1 MKKTIAILMVI
12 LLLLSGCKAG
22 KEPSNAAPA
31 TPVEDAATVDT
42 DESKDSAT
50 ESTDL
55 EETSGQIRFWELVD
69 EMTTEQ
75 AQEILSRKPESDRY
89 SPLTPEERMALYQ
102 LFCEQVEAKSYNPW
116 CAVIDLW
123 FSSPIP
129 PNTSD
134 YVEKYVWETLNLESA
149 VQENVSVTIFDSG
162 YLADLESNQPDPL
175 PIAFNFLIKP
185 DSLSITQ
192 ATQIL
197 KDIYRHCLSLK
208 EVSYAEGAVGV
219 LLSSTDV

>member
-1 MKKTIAILMVI
+1 MKKTIAILTVL

-31 TPVEDAATVDT
+31 TPVEDAAAVDT
-42 DESKDSAT
+42 GESKDSAT

-102 LFCEQVEAKSYNPW
+102 LFCEQINKEPGDTVLF
-116 CAVIDLW
+116 DFW
-123 FSSPIP
+123 FCS
-129 PNTSD
+129 TF
-134 YVEKYVWETLNLESA
+134 
-149 VQENVSVTIFDSG
+149 QENPADYLLEENSWEKIGLDLDIQQNVNLHFFDYDYLSAIEEKNPEPYPVSCNI
-162 YLADLESNQPDPL
+162 
-175 PIAFNFLIKP
+175 
-185 DSLSITQ
+185 SIYHISTERSTQ
-192 ATQIL
+192 AL
-197 KDIYRHCLSLK
+197 KSIYRHYLSL
-208 EVSYAEGAVGV
+208 EEISYANGDMNIMTRETA
-219 LLSSTDV
+219 